1 MAVDKNGIEQFD
13 DTPVGDLGTQLFWY
27 KWTTFEYAL
36 PVTAGAEF
44 GGDTESFEAP
54 ETDLDYV
61 RKIGGRRSIN
71 DIAYTINYTKV
82 NYQKA
87 DEITDATEDNTYM
100 EILKDG
106 SAMIFKGT
114 CAMPSITG
122 GDVRQIG
129 MTIIPSY
136 IKWIPDVSDLSSVVT
151 DSVIDALSET
161 VNIGENDTDKKKEV
175 TRIKIDKTSIPT
187 ERQKYFVSKELADA
201 YKPPVES

>member
-1 MAVDKNGIEQFD
+1 MAVENGYEQFD
-13 DTPVGDLGTQLFWY
+13 DTPVGDLGTQLFWLNPN
-27 KWTTFEYAL
+27 KSVFEYAL

-61 RKIGGRRSIN
+61 RKVGGRRTNN
-71 DIAYTINYTKV
+71 DISYTINYTKV

-87 DEITDATEDNTYM
+87 DEITDPIKDNTYM
-100 EILKDG
+100 EIFRDG

-136 IKWIPDVSDLSSVVT
+136 FKWVSNVSNLDTNENDMKELNSDWV
-151 DSVIDALSET
+151 EN
-161 VNIGENDTDKKKEV
+161 VNIGTKE
-175 TRIKIDKTSIPT
+175 TPKIFHPLGLYPL
-187 ERQKYFVSKELADA
+187 RGGFCRRHG
-201 YKPPVES
+201 

>member
-1 MAVDKNGIEQFD
+1 MAVKDGIEQFD
-13 DTPVGDLGTQLFWY
+13 DTPVGDLGTQLFHFDTSAGSF
-27 KWTTFEYAL
+27 KYAL

-61 RKIGGRRSIN
+61 RKIGGRRTNN
-71 DIAYTINYTKV
+71 DISYTSNYTKV
-82 NYQKA
+82 NYKKA
-87 DEITDATEDNTYM
+87 DDITDPVKDNTYM
-100 EILKDG
+100 EVLRDG

-136 IKWIPDVSDLSSVVT
+136 IKWVSDISNLT
-151 DSVIDALSET
+151 EDDIKTLDSAWYTGKAI
-161 VNIGENDTDKKKEV
+161 N
-175 TRIKIDKTSIPT
+175 IDKESIPE
-187 ERQKYFVSKELADA
+187 ERQKYFVSENFTA
-201 YKPPVES
+201 

>member
-1 MAVDKNGIEQFD
+1 MAVKDGIEQFD
-13 DTPVGDLGTQLFWY
+13 EAPVGDLGTQLFHFDASA
-27 KWTTFEYAL
+27 KTFKYAL

-61 RKIGGRRSIN
+61 RKVGGRRTNN
-71 DIAYTINYTKV
+71 DIAYTSNYTKV

-87 DEITDATEDNTYM
+87 MDITDPVKDNTYM
-100 EILKDG
+100 EVLRDG

-136 IKWIPDVSDLSSVVT
+136 IKWVSDVSNLTEEDLKT
-151 DSVIDALSET
+151 LEEDWYTET
-161 VNIGENDTDKKKEV
+161 KLN
-175 TRIKIDKTSIPT
+175 IDKASIPE
-187 ERQKYFVSKELADA
+187 ERQKYFVSENFTA
-201 YKPPVES
+201 